1 MDSSEK
7 RISGLRE
14 TVIVHSSDLH
24 VDDDV
29 VGMAYNGL
37 LGLRSV
43 LATARALQADVV
55 LLAGDTFDN
64 HRVSPPVLR
73 RTTELLAAAEMPV
86 VMLPGNHD
94 PAMPD
99 CLYRRA
105 GILDL
110 IHVHVIGVT
119 TPESVRFDE
128 HGLEIWGHAHR
139 DFSDMAPLRTPR
151 PRVTQWQVVIAHG
164 HYLPP
169 EDWRLQGHRAWQ
181 ITDPELAATRA
192 DYIALGH
199 WDRAVSV
206 GDGSVPAY
214 YSGSPDLADTV
225 NVVRLNPASGV
236 TVRREPL
243 IWT

>member
-1 MDSSEK
+1 MNSVGK
-7 RISGLRE
+7 IYPGARE
-14 TVIVHSSDLH
+14 IVVVHSSDLH
-24 VDDDV
+24 VDDMV
-29 VGMAYNGL
+29 SATAYHGL

-64 HRVSPPVLR
+64 YRVSPPTLR

-86 VMLPGNHD
+86 IILPGNHD

-99 CLYRRA
+99 CLFRRA

-110 IHVHVIGVT
+110 VHVHVIGVT
-119 TPESVRFDE
+119 TPEAVRFDE

-151 PRVTQWQVVIAHG
+151 PRGTQWQIVMAHG

-192 DYIALGH
+192 DYVALGH
-199 WDRAVSV
+199 WDRPVSV

-214 YSGSPDLADTV
+214 YSGSPDLAGTV
-225 NVVRLNPASGV
+225 NAVRLNTATGV
-236 TVRREPL
+236 TVKREPL
-243 IWT
+243 IWI